1 MIAQNALKT
10 MKQITDTLLMIEPSN
25 FGFNLDASLTNSF
38 QQALKEFT
46 PSQVQDI
53 ALLEFRNAVNVLRE
67 HGVEVIVMQ
76 DAPGSGTP
84 DSIFPNNWF
93 STHMEGPIFTYPM
106 APMNRRKERREDII
120 SFLNETYR
128 YKEHIKLEEF
138 ELQSPPHF
146 LEGTGS
152 LVLDRANR
160 IAYAALSPR
169 TMEQPLTG
177 FYNRLQF
184 NPLTFRA
191 YGPTGEL
198 IYHTNVMMSIG
209 ETFAAVGLEI
219 IDEQDRGK
227 VIDSLQDHGKEIIEL
242 SQQQVHYC
250 FAGNMLQVRNKQGE
264 KILVLSKTAFDS
276 LSENQLNKF
285 KMHNDHLLPIPIHM
299 IEKCGGGSIRCM
311 LAEIF
316 KP

>member
-1 MIAQNALKT
+1 MIEKSTTGT
-10 MKQITDTLLMIEPSN
+10 MKQTTDTLLMIEPSG
-25 FGFNLDASLTNSF
+25 FGFNPDASLTNSF

-53 ALLEFRNAVNVLRE
+53 ALLEFRNAVNLLRE
-67 HGVEVIVMQ
+67 HGVEVVVMK

-93 STHMEGPIFTYPM
+93 STHIEGSIFTYPM
-106 APMNRRKERREDII
+106 APANRRKERREDII

-128 YKEHIKLEEF
+128 YKDLVRLEEF
-138 ELQSPPHF
+138 EQQNPPHF

-152 LVLDRANR
+152 LVLDRQNR

-169 TMEQPLTG
+169 TMELPLSG
-177 FYNRLQF
+177 FYSRLQF
-184 NPLTFRA
+184 SPLTFRA

-227 VIDSLQDHGKEIIEL
+227 VIDTIQDSGKEIIEL
-242 SQQQVHYC
+242 SRRQVHHC
-250 FAGNMLQVRNKQGE
+250 FAGNMLQVQNQQGE
-264 KILVLSKTAFDS
+264 KILVLSKTAYDS
-276 LSENQLNKF
+276 LTENQLYKF
-285 KMHNDHLLPIPIHM
+285 RLHNDHLLPIPIHM

>member
-1 MIAQNALKT
+1 
-10 MKQITDTLLMIEPSN
+10 MKQITDTLLMIEPSS

-53 ALLEFRNAVNVLRE
+53 ALLEFRNAVNALRE
-67 HGVEVIVMQ
+67 HGVEVVVMK
-76 DAPGSGTP
+76 DTPGSGTP

-93 STHMEGPIFTYPM
+93 STHIEGPLFTYPM

-128 YKEHIKLEEF
+128 YKEHIKLEDF
-138 ELQSPPHF
+138 ELQNPPHF

-152 LVLDRANR
+152 LVLDRQNR

-177 FYNRLQF
+177 FYNRLQYS
-184 NPLTFRA
+184 PLTFRA

-198 IYHTNVMMSIG
+198 IYHTNVMMCVG

-227 VIDSLQDHGKEIIEL
+227 VIDALQDSGKEIIEL
-242 SQQQVHYC
+242 SQQQVHHC
-250 FAGNMLQVRNKQGE
+250 FAGNMLQVQNQQGE

-276 LSENQLNKF
+276 LTENQLNKLN
-285 KMHNDHLLPIPIHM
+285 MHNDHLLPIPIHM